1 MGTCLT
7 RQGQVEVAHS
17 KLKRGGGGAL
27 LVSGK
32 HTKRRGWKQR
42 RVHIPDWPSWLTRGG
57 ATCLRGGGA
66 YVKRTCHRRSWVD
79 FLPAYGRS
87 LWQEERPLT
96 QKGKNGALGRRD
108 DHIPSRG
115 KESWIR
121 TRSGQGRAGEGH
133 SFRVGTWHGEEG
145 RDHIPGW
152 AGLVHE
158 GQERTIILIISLCSS
173 PLLPMRRVLGTLD
186 IVACWR

>member
-1 MGTCLT
+1 MPEGGRGLRKKDVPQTELGGLPP
-7 RQGQVEVAHS
+7 RVWEELVA
-17 KLKRGGGGAL
+17 RGE
-27 LVSGK
+27 
-32 HTKRRGWKQR
+32 T
-42 RVHIPDWPSWLTRGG
+42 TY
-57 ATCLRGGGA
+57 T
-66 YVKRTCHRRSWVD
+66 
-79 FLPAYGRS
+79 
-87 LWQEERPLT
+87 E
-96 QKGKNGALGRRD
+96 GKNGALGRRD

>member
-1 MGTCLT
+1 M
-7 RQGQVEVAHS
+7 EVAHS

-96 QKGKNGALGRRD
+96 QKGKMEHWGGGTTTYPAGAR
-108 DHIPSRG
+108 
-115 KESWIR
+115 K
-121 TRSGQGRAGEGH
+121 AGSAH
-133 SFRVGTWHGEEG
+133 APDRV
-145 RDHIPGW
+145 
-152 AGLVHE
+152 
-158 GQERTIILIISLCSS
+158 GQERATVSGWAHGMGRRGGTTYLGGRGWCTRGRKEPSS
-173 PLLPMRRVLGTLD
+173 
-186 IVACWR
+186 